1 MPSCLPSI
9 ADDHEQ
15 DRRTERLR
23 ALNRRAGAR
32 EFTKR
37 RDGMIHAMDGGLW
50 LHRHVWMGKPMVH
63 LVSTDRAR
71 LLDYGSALGMPAQ
84 RLQFKPLRDPR
95 TTVPADAW
103 HWDLGGPVYP
113 PPDPALLEHDKGTA
127 QESCRN
133 DAGMVQE

>member
-1 MPSCLPSI
+1 MPSSLPSI
-9 ADDHEQ
+9 ADDRDH

-23 ALNRRAGAR
+23 SLNRRAGAR
-32 EFTKR
+32 EYAKR

-63 LVSTDRAR
+63 LVSTDQAR
-71 LLDYGSALGMPAQ
+71 LLEYGAALGMPAR

-95 TTVPADAW
+95 TTVRVDAW

-113 PPDPALLEHDKGTA
+113 PSDAALLVP
-127 QESCRN
+127 
-133 DAGMVQE
+133 DAGVTQE